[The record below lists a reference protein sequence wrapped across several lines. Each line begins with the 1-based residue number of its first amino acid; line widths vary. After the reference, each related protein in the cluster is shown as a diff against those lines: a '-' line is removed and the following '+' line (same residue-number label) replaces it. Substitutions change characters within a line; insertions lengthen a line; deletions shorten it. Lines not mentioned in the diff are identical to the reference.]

1 MESMIT
7 ALQDYNNQQKGVD
20 NAITQTTLSLEESNQ
35 ALREAK
41 AVHDDAAASANVLQ
55 TALNEEL
62 TSLIEEEAALRASIA
77 ATTDS
82 EIQTQKL
89 TNAKLEGAKAALEFI
104 SGIDEEKAAFQAEI
118 GILSA
123 VAEGYMQLGDAA
135 NMSVDQLK
143 QFIGVVRGSPAALQE
158 LASAIQG
165 LADETLGWVE
175 QVKGEKEEV
184 EKVFGEW
191 EMSDAFPQEI
201 RRIMSDG
208 QKEFITARAQIE
220 RVVET
225 FGPAIASAFEMSAT
239 TADWSTLRE
248 FGPKAAAEI
257 EEGFNG
263 AVPPT
268 MQRVVELLKNPPG
281 NIQEGL
287 PWIQQIITEF
297 ENAKTPMVSFINQFL
312 QAGGAIGDIAPQLAG
327 TAEGLNTLFSAM
339 EGVAGQ
345 GKTLNLTLADLNKVS
360 IEGVGTFAQVGDQL
374 IPIGENAQGR
384 QRVDYN
390 KW

>member
-1 MESMIT
+1 MRKRS
-7 ALQDYNNQQKGVD
+7 
-20 NAITQTTLSLEESNQ
+20 
-35 ALREAK
+35 
-41 AVHDDAAASANVLQ
+41 
-55 TALNEEL
+55 
-62 TSLIEEEAALRASIA
+62 
-77 ATTDS
+77 
-82 EIQTQKL
+82 
-89 TNAKLEGAKAALEFI
+89 
-104 SGIDEEKAAFQAEI
+104 AFQAEI
-118 GILSA
+118 GILSQ
-123 VAEGYMQLGDAA
+123 VAESYMQLGDAA

-143 QFIGVVRGSPAALQE
+143 QFIGVVKGSPAALQE
-158 LASAIQG
+158 LAGAIQG

-175 QVKGEKEEV
+175 QVKGEKEEI
-184 EKVFGEW
+184 EKVFGDW
-191 EMSDAFPQEI
+191 KMSDAFPKEI
-201 RRIMSDG
+201 RRIMSEG

-220 RVVET
+220 RVAET

-248 FGPKAAAEI
+248 FGPKGLAEI

-327 TAEGLNTLFSAM
+327 TAEGLNTLFSAT
-339 EGVAGQ
+339 EAAAGG
-345 GKTLNLTLADLNKVS
+345 GKKLSLALEDLNQVTVA
-360 IEGVGTFAQVGDQL
+360 GVGTYAQLGGNL
-374 IPIGENAQGR
+374 IQIKDAAGNAVSPLNSE
-384 QRVDYN
+384 RVEWLNSMSMQQPRLPNSRLYIQFLHYYRR
-390 KW
+390 